1 MEQNLLDLVIKV
13 VKITPNDS
21 ELGSRIR
28 RIMMITDNGEKEVA
42 AEEILENLNINING
56 NQNGK

>member
-42 AEEILENLNINING
+42 AEEILEKLNINING